1 MGCGTTKNHIYWMK
15 KSQGKPRT
23 PNGNEGGK
31 VFTILSL
38 LIPDCLTR
46 DYSFCYFPC
55 CIASCTVAVRLVLDS
70 LPTVH
75 CTVPFL
81 NCTILVLYHACTVPF
96 LYCTILVLYHSC
108 TVPCLYCTMLVL
120 YHSCTVPFLYCTI
133 LVLYHS
139 CSLPLKI

>member
-15 KSQGKPRT
+15 KSQGKPRK
-23 PNGNEGGK
+23 PRGNEGGK
-31 VFTILSL
+31 VFSILSL
-38 LIPDCLTR
+38 LNLDCLTR
-46 DYSFCYFPC
+46 DYSFCYYQC

-81 NCTILVLYHACTVPF
+81 NCTILVLYHACTQCTVPC

-108 TVPCLYCTMLVL
+108 TD
-120 YHSCTVPFLYCTI
+120 
-133 LVLYHS
+133 HS